1 MGSDDTLIIPLP
13 QTGEIGGVEA
23 HSSFCYKLHC
33 LTIWSGA
40 IFPPSY
46 RPASKMGKFSIP
58 KFDSKKYG
66 LSPLVYY
73 DQFNPSV
80 QGAAGSRK
88 SLTHLD
94 YSPLRRV
101 TWPSIVMGIVV
112 SMGGF
117 LSVPNERSVAVRSG

>member
-1 MGSDDTLIIPLP
+1 MD
-13 QTGEIGGVEA
+13 
-23 HSSFCYKLHC
+23 KL
-33 LTIWSGA
+33 
-40 IFPPSY
+40 
-46 RPASKMGKFSIP
+46 SIP
-58 KFDSKKYG
+58 RFDSKKYG

-80 QGAAGSRK
+80 QDVAGSRK

-101 TWPSIVMGIVV
+101 TMPSVVMGIVV

-117 LSVPNERSVAVRSG
+117 LSVQAESYIAG